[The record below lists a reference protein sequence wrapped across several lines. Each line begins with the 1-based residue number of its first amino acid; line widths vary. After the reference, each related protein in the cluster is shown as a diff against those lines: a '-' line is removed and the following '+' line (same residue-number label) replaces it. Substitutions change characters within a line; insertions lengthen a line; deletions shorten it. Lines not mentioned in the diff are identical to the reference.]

1 MALKS
6 TVSTARKVLK
16 RSRGI
21 RIVWQM
27 TSGAS
32 ALRQQTVLPPRWVM
46 KRMTFAVARA
56 VSSIR

>member
-1 MALKS
+1 MPLKS

-27 TSGAS
+27 TSGALAS
-32 ALRQQTVLPPRWVM
+32 RLRTALPPRWAM